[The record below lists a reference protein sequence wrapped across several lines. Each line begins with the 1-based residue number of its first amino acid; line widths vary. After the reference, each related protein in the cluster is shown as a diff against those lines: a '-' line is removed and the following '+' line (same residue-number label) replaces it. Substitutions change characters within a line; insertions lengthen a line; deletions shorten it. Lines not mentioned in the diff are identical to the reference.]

1 VESLSEIPAPGA
13 SPKASLAESGSL
25 ADRILPDNGAA
36 VQGASGDAARAAER
50 LQQSGRAANGS
61 PIAIIDIGSNS
72 IRLVIYEELA
82 RAPAQLFNEKVLCG
96 LGRSVVSTG
105 RLAEDAV
112 EKALRSL
119 ARFRILCEA
128 VGVERVHVLAT
139 AAARDAANG
148 PDFIAEAE
156 RILGRRIELLSG
168 RREAQL
174 SAYGILSG
182 FHHAD
187 GVVGD
192 LGGGSLELV
201 DVIGNTV
208 AQGITTKLGGL
219 ALQDVT
225 GGSLKRAVKVIRDA
239 LATAAP
245 LDALRGRSFYAVGGT
260 WRALAALHMAQKAYP
275 LHVMHGYTIPAR
287 DAAEFS
293 KLVERAD
300 TDMLESIES
309 VSEARRPLLGYGALL
324 LDEIIRRGK
333 PESIVMSAQGVRE
346 GFLYELLGDEERR
359 TDPLLA
365 SAGELNRLMARSPVH
380 AADLVAWTARLSA
393 SLHLD
398 ETEDERRQREAV
410 CLLSDLAWRT
420 HPDYRGEQSLS
431 LIAHAGLTGIDHP
444 GRAFVA
450 LSVFFRHEGLS
461 LDGASSRMRELVS
474 PRMLNR
480 ARILGGM
487 LRVAYLV
494 SAAMPG
500 ILPRAPLVGSGAR
513 LVLSLPAD
521 LEPLANERLLNR
533 VRQLA
538 RIVGR
543 EPAVVTVP
551 KPGGAVA

>member
-1 VESLSEIPAPGA
+1 MVKRS
-13 SPKASLAESGSL
+13 
-25 ADRILPDNGAA
+25 
-36 VQGASGDAARAAER
+36 DAAA
-50 LQQSGRAANGS
+50 
-61 PIAIIDIGSNS
+61 PVAIIDIGSNS
-72 IRLVIYEELA
+72 IRLVIYEALS

-96 LGRSVVSTG
+96 LGRSVVTTG

-112 EKALRSL
+112 DKALKAL
-119 ARFRILCEA
+119 ARFRLLCEA
-128 VGVERVHVLAT
+128 SRVEHIHVLAT

-219 ALQDVT
+219 ALQDIT
-225 GGSLKRAVKVIRDA
+225 GGSLKKAVRVIRDA
-239 LATAAP
+239 LADAAP
-245 LDALRGRSFYAVGGT
+245 LDALRGRPFYAVGGT

-287 DAAEFS
+287 DASEFS
-293 KLVERAD
+293 KIVERAD
-300 TDMLESIES
+300 TDMLESIDS

-324 LDEIIRRGK
+324 LDEVIRRGR
-333 PESIVMSAQGVRE
+333 PSAVVVSALGVRE
-346 GFLYELLGDEERR
+346 GLLYELLGEQDRR
-359 TDPLLA
+359 VDPLLA
-365 SAGELNRLMARSPVH
+365 GAGELNRLMARNPAH

-398 ETEDERRQREAV
+398 ESEDERRQREAA

-420 HPDYRGEQSLS
+420 HPDYRGEQNLS
-431 LIAHAGLTGIDHP
+431 LIAHASLTGIDHP

-450 LSVFFRHEGLS
+450 LAVFFRHEGLS
-461 LDGASSRMRELVS
+461 LDGASTRMRELVT

-487 LRVAYLV
+487 LRVAYLL

-500 ILPRAPLVGSGAR
+500 TLTRTPVVGSGDR

-521 LEPLANERLLNR
+521 LEHLANDRLTGRL
-533 VRQLA
+533 RQLA

-551 KPGGAVA
+551 VAANGSAA